1 MTMFAA
7 EQNLGASES
16 TCYSRKLASIRGSKP
31 PPHCLHRLPLVRKAR
46 RYKWKNRTNRTAS
59 GM

>member
-16 TCYSRKLASIRGSKP
+16 TCYSRKLASIRRSNSAPASAVSFAVEPKM
-31 PPHCLHRLPLVRKAR
+31 A